1 MSYKRLIVV
10 FLLITICV
18 SPIFSDVPLPNS
30 RKPDAPYF
38 MEPMNFMTVQLK
50 IFAGDVS
57 GMVIDD
63 YADLSWNPAFLSRL
77 NCRSVYLDMNFYGA
91 RQINTPVYGPEYYG
105 DSYSV
110 IPRWHQNTYMTGV
123 QTSPLYNLAVLL
135 PINSRLKIAVT
146 SRSIFDYGPFRQAYY
161 WDYYGRMSN
170 LAYFDSDVFEDL
182 EPQRL
187 EVDDNQQIARGT
199 QTELSTAYQLTK
211 RLDLG
216 VRVGQYIY
224 RRDGDLY
231 DSKWGIYPHSEFAD
245 LSDEELDIT
254 GNHYNLGIG
263 LLYHP
268 TEKTCFGA
276 YFEMMTGKSD
286 ETTASLDTSYSW
298 SERDTDPSYYN
309 IYKYNLDS
317 DKSYET
323 NGSRPTL
330 TLTFEKHLSENV
342 TFRSFFKHSQCN
354 TDIAFATAAEDT
366 SFSDRTYDRYKSG
379 SSYFQRRE
387 SFGAHRQHYQGD
399 GTEKESIWKWFAS
412 LIYTTENDW
421 SLFGGIQINNRKYD
435 YTIKETSDYY
445 RYSYD
450 IFSYYDEHTEKYHY
464 NHAKYYEYTSV
475 SEQYNL
481 FIPIG
486 IKAKVVKGFYV
497 ILGGELQYYLHDEK
511 QKGQLL
517 YPEVIT
523 KKWYN
528 TTVTVNDKETDRYE
542 EYSSDP
548 AKNFSRATSVNLGI
562 VYKHSS
568 GANLYIRSNG
578 NILETYGWDLGFE
591 FQW

>member
-1 MSYKRLIVV
+1 MSFKRSIVIL
-10 FLLITICV
+10 LLITICV
-18 SPIFSDVPLPNS
+18 SPIFSDVPSPNS

-38 MEPMNFMTVQLK
+38 MEPMNFKTVQLK

-63 YADLSWNPAFLSRL
+63 YADLSWNPAFLSHL
-77 NCRSVYLDMNFYGA
+77 NRHSVYLDMNFYGA
-91 RQINTPVYGPEYYG
+91 QQTSTPVYGPVYYG

-110 IPRWHQNTYMTGV
+110 IPRWHQNTYVTGV

-146 SRSIFDYGPFRQAYY
+146 SRSIFDYGPFRTSYY
-161 WDYYGRMSN
+161 WDYGRAMNDAYLSN
-170 LAYFDSDVFEDL
+170 EAWSDL

-199 QTELSTAYQLTK
+199 QTELSAAYQLTK

-231 DSKWGIYPHSEFAD
+231 DSKWGNYPHSEFAD
-245 LSDEELDIT
+245 LSDEELDIV
-254 GNHYNLGIG
+254 GSHYNLGIG
-263 LLYHP
+263 LLYRP
-268 TEKTCFGA
+268 SKKTCFGA
-276 YFEMMTGKSD
+276 YFEMITGKSD
-286 ETTASLDTSYSW
+286 ESTASLDTSYSW

-309 IYKYNLDS
+309 IYKFNLDS

-330 TLTFEKHLSENV
+330 TLTFEKHLSEKV
-342 TFRSFFKHSQCN
+342 TFRSFFKHSRCN
-354 TDIAFATAAEDT
+354 TDITFATAAEDT

-379 SSYFQRRE
+379 ASYFQRRE

-399 GTEKESIWKWFAS
+399 GTEKKSTWKWFAS
-412 LIYTTENDW
+412 LIYTTENNW
-421 SLFGGIQINNRKYD
+421 SLFGGIRINNRKYD
-435 YTIKETSDYY
+435 YTVKETSDYY

-464 NHAKYYEYTSV
+464 NYAKYYEYTSK
-475 SEQYNL
+475 SQQYNL
-481 FIPIG
+481 YIPVG
-486 IKAKVVKGFYV
+486 IKAKVVKGLYV

-511 QKGQLL
+511 QKGRLL

-528 TTVTVNDKETDRYE
+528 TTVIVNDEETDRYE

-548 AKNFSRATSVNLGI
+548 AKNFSRSTNVNLGI